1 MTARMLAVKKHKS
14 KALAIQQDYNPQELI
29 SQAEALFSSIGEGA
43 IATDKEGR
51 ISRVNSV
58 TLQLLGY
65 SADELLG
72 KWFPGT
78 IQAVDEFGQVIPP
91 LERPIT
97 RAFLTGKSVTTT
109 TSYYR
114 SDGSYLPVKLT
125 VSPIMLHGKPIGA
138 VEVFRDVSIECE
150 MDKMKSEFISIAS
163 HQLRT
168 PLSAMKMYGHML
180 ADGIAGDI
188 SPQQRGLLDI
198 IIQSADRMNDL
209 ITTLL
214 DLSKMEAGFMN
225 VTIAEL
231 NVYAEM
237 QRSVREL
244 VPLAKQKGVEL
255 ALVCH
260 DKSTTMQSDSLLL
273 GEMFRNLISNAIK
286 YTPSGGKVT
295 FTSEG
300 IGNTIQFRIADTGHG
315 IPENLHDRVF
325 TKFFRGTNITN
336 LDTTG
341 SGLGLYM
348 VKTIADSLGINLG
361 FTSREGKGS
370 VFTLTYTHPE
380 EASD

>member
-1 MTARMLAVKKHKS
+1 MVRDNANALAV
-14 KALAIQQDYNPQELI
+14 QQDYNPQELI

-51 ISRVNSV
+51 ISRVNAV
-58 TLQLLGY
+58 TLQLLGF
-65 SADELLG
+65 STDELLG

-78 IQAVDEFGQVIPP
+78 IHAVDEYGQLISS

-97 RAFLTGKSVTTT
+97 RAFLTGKSVSTT
-109 TSYYR
+109 TSYRR
-114 SDGSYLPVKLT
+114 SDGSFLPVKLT
-125 VSPIMLHGKPIGA
+125 VSPIMLHDKPIGA
-138 VEVFRDVSIECE
+138 VEVFRDVSLEHE

-168 PLSAMKMYGHML
+168 PLSAIKMYGHML

-188 SPQQRGLLDI
+188 STEQRGLLNT

-225 VTIAEL
+225 VTLTDL

-237 QRSVREL
+237 RRSVREL
-244 VPLAKQKGVEL
+244 LPLAKQKSVQL
-255 ALVCH
+255 DLICTNKDSVI
-260 DKSTTMQSDSLLL
+260 QSDSLLL
-273 GEMFRNLISNAIK
+273 GEVFRNLISNAIK
-286 YTPSGGKVT
+286 YTPSGGRIT
-295 FTSEG
+295 FTSRR
-300 IGNTIQFRIADTGHG
+300 IGSTVQFRVADNGHG
-315 IPENLHDRVF
+315 IPEDLHDRVF
-325 TKFFRGTNITN
+325 TKFFRGANITN

-348 VKTIADSLGINLG
+348 VKTIADSLGLSLG
-361 FTSREGKGS
+361 FKSTEGKGS
-370 VFTLTYTHPE
+370 VFTLTYKQ
-380 EASD
+380 SGVSSS